1 MLSEEV
7 GNISPTTVTPKSRQR
22 DSGHLAVSPPA
33 RCPDSEPGSA
43 DARSET
49 RLWANRAGRGACVP
63 ALKPRR
69 SREGPWKKCQG
80 FKPDP
85 GNPAVRDYRGASGNV
100 AMVELC
106 THFATE
112 RAGMVTLHLKAGAP
126 EFYPDCPTARHGR
139 DKIRRDRRPPPARR
153 ETSVAHPAA
162 PTASREKVVILKGVF
177 LR

>member
-1 MLSEEV
+1 MLSEEA

-80 FKPDP
+80 FKPDLRD
-85 GNPAVRDYRGASGNV
+85 PAVRDYRGAPGNV
-100 AMVELC
+100 AMVEMR
-106 THFATE
+106 THLATE
-112 RAGMVTLHLKAGAP
+112 RAGMV
-126 EFYPDCPTARHGR
+126 
-139 DKIRRDRRPPPARR
+139 IRT
-153 ETSVAHPAA
+153 E
-162 PTASREKVVILKGVF
+162 SRESEPNGLDSVRQAWIAICCAAATTA
-177 LR
+177 